1 MTFSWFVCVI
11 KMNERT
17 SAHHN
22 KIDMFMES
30 SNDITHFQNVMN
42 KVYQRLLEKT
52 ERKNEQEKKK
62 SKVEAKKDKQ
72 NKIVKQ

>member
-52 ERKNEQEKKK
+52 ERKNEQEKKNQK
-62 SKVEAKKDKQ
+62 WKRRKT
-72 NKIVKQ
+72 NKTKL